1 MNTPVVSAKVRVPK
15 SDALPRE
22 RLDALLGGLW
32 TRRLGLVVAPAGSGK
47 TTLLAHL
54 AATARAPVAWYRADN
69 LDGSLSS
76 FLSHLEAALRS
87 ALGDLPG
94 GWTSVVDMARALD
107 TWSGERALLVIDDF
121 HALEGT
127 PGEQA
132 LERLIE
138 YAPGWLVV
146 AVGSRSRPALNLS
159 RLRVSGGLLEIG
171 GDDLRFRSWEVE
183 RLFRDFYRDPLP
195 PVDLATLARKTEGW
209 AAGLQLFHLATRGK
223 PAEERR
229 RVLAAL
235 DRRSRFLREYLTGE
249 VLDQLPA
256 EQRHFL
262 LQTCV
267 LGRLS
272 GPICDRFIDGTASDA
287 MLRDLER
294 RQIFVH
300 PLGEEGH
307 YRYHE
312 VLRAHLEAALLQQV
326 GEAALRDL
334 HGRSAE
340 VLEEFRALPEALH
353 SYCRA
358 DDWKAVDRLLGRD
371 GEQLAQRSGRW
382 IDSLPPSVLDHDPWL
397 MLASA
402 RHHRAEGR
410 WEAAATAFQRAEE
423 GFGDAEATRIC
434 HLERQASGAWL
445 NLNPPPTGHPLGALR
460 LMVQRDPLQFAD
472 GGEAG
477 TALSALLAG
486 AASLAAGQLVDAGRR
501 FRDCLAAADA
511 AGAVQVGA
519 RLGLTAVGT
528 LAGDPGSSSE
538 AASVAE
544 TADELGQGFLAR
556 LARVCAA
563 FRPGASA
570 GAEVAAARAACEQA
584 GDPWGAA
591 LADVAQGWADLQ
603 EGGAGPGAAAGALER
618 ALAWFHRVGAAVLE
632 AWATSLL
639 ALAAA
644 EDGEDRAAGLALE
657 AERLAN
663 ARGAEGPK
671 LFAYLALARVDP
683 PRSRQFASLAGTVRA
698 ATGLAAL
705 GRVAPESGGISIRL
719 LGGFELALG
728 GVAVDFQDVKPRAR
742 TLLRLLCVHAGRP
755 VHRGAIQ
762 LALWPDADADGATR
776 NLNVAMSSIRLALRR
791 AGAVG
796 NGAEPAL
803 LVREGDAYRLVLG
816 PGSSVDLLELER
828 QVAEGRRARQAG
840 DAEGATAGFRGA
852 LDRYRGELLPEDG
865 VEEWVLEHRE
875 RARSLATEAA
885 GGLAEVLLEQG
896 RTEAAVQACLE
907 GLRADRFHDPLWQL
921 LITAHERA
929 GHRMAAT
936 RARKDY
942 HQALAELGMPG
953 ADPAL
958 PEEPAASR
966 PRDFAKEHAR

>member
-1 MNTPVVSAKVRVPK
+1 MVAAKVRVPR
-15 SDALPRE
+15 SDALARE

-32 TRRLGLVVAPAGSGK
+32 SRRLGLIVAPAGSGK

-87 ALGDLPG
+87 ALGELSG
-94 GWTSVVDMARALD
+94 GWASVVDMARALD

-146 AVGSRSRPALNLS
+146 AVASRSRPALNLS

-195 PVDLATLARKTEGW
+195 PVELATLARKTEGW

-229 RVLAAL
+229 RVLDSL

-256 EQRHFL
+256 DQRHFL

-272 GPICDRFIDGTASDA
+272 GPICDRFVAGTDSDA

-294 RQIFVH
+294 RQIFVQ
-300 PLGEEGH
+300 PLGEDGH

-340 VLEEFRALPEALH
+340 ILEEFRALPEALH

-358 DDWKAVDRLLGRD
+358 DDWRAVDRLLGRE

-397 MLASA
+397 LLASA
-402 RHHRAEGR
+402 RRHRAEGR
-410 WEAAATAFQRAEE
+410 WEAAASAFQQAEQ
-423 GFGDAEATRIC
+423 GFGAAEATRIC

-445 NLNPPPTGHPLGALR
+445 NLNPPPAGHPLGALR
-460 LMVQRDPLQFAD
+460 LMVQRDPLQFV
-472 GGEAG
+472 ESRETG
-477 TALSALLAG
+477 TALGALLAG
-486 AASLAAGQLVDAGRR
+486 AASLVAGHLADAGRR

-511 AGAVQVGA
+511 AGAVQLGA

-538 AASVAE
+538 AAAVAE
-544 TADELGQGFLAR
+544 TADELGHGFLAR

-563 FRPGASA
+563 FRPDGGA
-570 GAEVAAARAACEQA
+570 GAEVAAARLACEQA
-584 GDPWGAA
+584 GDHWGAA
-591 LADVAQGWADLQ
+591 LADVAKGWADLQ
-603 EGGAGPGAAAGALER
+603 EGGAGPGAAATALER
-618 ALAWFHRVGAAVLE
+618 ALAWFHRMGAGVLE

-644 EDGEDRAAGLALE
+644 ENGEGRAAGLALE

-671 LFAYLALARVDP
+671 LFAYLALARAD
-683 PRSRQFASLAGTVRA
+683 RTRGREYAALAGA
-698 ATGLAAL
+698 AQARTGLAPP
-705 GRVAPESGGISIRL
+705 GRPSVDTGGIRVRL
-719 LGGFELALG
+719 LGGFEMALN
-728 GVAVDFQDVKPRAR
+728 GVAIDFQDVKPRAR

-762 LALWPDADADGATR
+762 LALWPDADADAVTR
-776 NLNVAMSSIRLALRR
+776 NLNVAMSTIRLALRR

-796 NGAEPAL
+796 NGAQPAL
-803 LVREGDAYRLVLG
+803 LVREGDAHRLLLG
-816 PGSSVDLLELER
+816 PESSVDLLDLER
-828 QVAEGRRARQAG
+828 QVAAGRRAREAG
-840 DAEGATAGFRGA
+840 DPERARASFRAA

-865 VEEWVLEHRE
+865 VEEWVLDHRE
-875 RARSLATEAA
+875 HARSLATEAA
-885 GGLAEVLLEQG
+885 GGLAETLLEQ
-896 RTEAAVQACLE
+896 RRADAAVHACLE

-921 LITAHERA
+921 LIVAHERA
-929 GHRMAAT
+929 GNRMAAS
-936 RARKDY
+936 RARHDY
-942 HQALAELGMPG
+942 HLALAELGLPS
-953 ADPAL
+953 ADPD
-958 PEEPAASR
+958 PAGGTGGTSLTGSER
-966 PRDFAKEHAR
+966 QNPR